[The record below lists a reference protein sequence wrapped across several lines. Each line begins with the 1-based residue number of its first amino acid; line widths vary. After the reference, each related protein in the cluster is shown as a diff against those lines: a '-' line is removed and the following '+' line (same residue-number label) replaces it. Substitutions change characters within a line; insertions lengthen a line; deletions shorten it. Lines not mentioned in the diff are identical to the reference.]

1 MKKPNITPGPWRILD
16 DYYASFHNEFTPRVE
31 DVWEIG
37 NREEG
42 STPAYATSEAH
53 AQAIAALPDLL
64 AALEGLHIWLAAP
77 GTKRADTKRE
87 TLEWAEHVVNQALI
101 RAGYTF

>member
-16 DYYASFHNEFTPRVE
+16 DYYASFYNEFTPRVE

-64 AALEGLHIWLAAP
+64 ELAEYVLGCP
-77 GTKRADTKRE
+77 GEYLNAKTRAVLTK
-87 TLEWAEHVVNQALI
+87 
-101 RAGYTF
+101 AGYTF